1 MHAKVLKAIHAV
13 NVYCKAHNYDTQ
25 LIHEWKVYAILNG
38 VKSSATVSYPVFSV
52 WFLKTAVTIGCD
64 NPCSLQNTL
73 IKSITNCK
81 NFYIMGALSKMHPQ
95 KACFTLLS

>member
-52 WFLKTAVTIGCD
+52 WFLK
-64 NPCSLQNTL
+64 LQL
-73 IKSITNCK
+73 QSDVIT
-81 NFYIMGALSKMHPQ
+81 Q
-95 KACFTLLS
+95 FTKHFN